1 MSTNNVMTTLG
12 TEWYSDVA

>member
-1 MSTNNVMTTLG
+1 MLG